1 MALPGVALA
10 GVALAG
16 VALAGVALPG
26 VAGGWRCRGTAPTAI
41 PRPPERHRQPR
52 PSEHRTPVALID
64 LSNGAGS
71 AVAAAEILD
80 GVYVR
85 RVARACDLADHLG
98 AAAHEVAGAF
108 VAVER

>member
-1 MALPGVALA
+1 MALPGVALPGVALA
-10 GVALAG
+10 GVAQPG
-16 VALAGVALPG
+16 VALAGVAL
-26 VAGGWRCRGTAPTAI
+26 AAI

-85 RVARACDLADHLG
+85 RVAGACDLADHLG